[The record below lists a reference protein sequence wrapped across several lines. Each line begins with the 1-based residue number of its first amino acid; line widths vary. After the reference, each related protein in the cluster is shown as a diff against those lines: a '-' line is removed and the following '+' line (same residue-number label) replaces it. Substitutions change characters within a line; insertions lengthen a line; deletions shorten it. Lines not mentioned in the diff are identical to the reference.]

1 MKIVLD
7 TNVLLVALP
16 KYSPFFP
23 IYNAFLTAQF
33 ILCISNEI
41 LTEYEEQIGFRYGK
55 ELTELKLSE
64 ISRMRNVQ
72 KLEAYYHWQLI
83 EQDPNDNKF
92 VDCAI
97 AANADYLVTNDKHF
111 NILKTIA
118 FPRVSILTAQEWL
131 EMIKAI

>member
-16 KYSPFFP
+16 KHSPFFP
-23 IYNAFLTAQF
+23 IYNAFLAAQF
-33 ILCISNEI
+33 TLCISNEI
-41 LTEYEEQIGFRYGK
+41 FTEYEEQISFRYGK
-55 ELTELKLSE
+55 VLTELKLSE

-83 EQDPNDNKF
+83 EQDPDDNKF

-111 NILKTIA
+111 NILKTIG
-118 FPRVSILTAQEWL
+118 FPRVSIITAQEWL
-131 EMIKAI
+131 EMIKTI